1 MFLNEVNK
9 LRVIFLG
16 DIVGRAA
23 REKVVNNL
31 PSIKKDHNIDFAIVN
46 GENSAGGFGITE
58 DICKDLFSAGVDCI
72 TTGNHLWDQREILDY
87 INDEPKLI
95 RPVNFPK
102 NTPGEGFRIF
112 EINKGKIL
120 VINVMGRLF
129 MDPLDD
135 PFRIMDEILTEHQLG
150 NDIDAIVIDIH
161 AEATS
166 EKVAMGHYC
175 DGRASLVVGTHTH
188 IPTADYQILPFG
200 TGYQTDAGM
209 CGDYDSVIGMEKT
222 EPIRRFVEKTPGNRF
237 NPAQGEATICGV
249 IIETGDNGLCN
260 SIEPI
265 RVGGVLSST

>member
-1 MFLNEVNK
+1 M
-9 LRVIFLG
+9 FLG

-23 REKVVNNL
+23 REKVVREL
-31 PSIKKDHNIDFAIVN
+31 PFIKTEYTIDFAIVN

-72 TTGNHLWDQREILDY
+72 TTGNHLWDQREILDF
-87 INDEPKLI
+87 ISDEDRLL
-95 RPVNFPK
+95 RPVNFP
-102 NTPGEGFRIF
+102 NHTPGSGFNIF
-112 EINKGKIL
+112 ETKKGKIL

-135 PFRIMDEILTEHQLG
+135 PFKIIDELLTNNELG
-150 NDIDAIVIDIH
+150 KDIDAIVIDVH

-166 EKVAMGHYC
+166 EKVALGHYC

-188 IPTADYQILPFG
+188 IPTADNQILQFG

-222 EPIRRFVEKTPGNRF
+222 EPVRRFVEKTPGNRF
-237 NPAQGEATICGV
+237 SPAQGDATICGV
-249 IIETGDNGLCN
+249 IIETNDDGLCDK
-260 SIEPI
+260 IEPLRI
-265 RVGGVLSST
+265 GGVLSST

>member
-1 MFLNEVNK
+1 MKIL
-9 LRVIFLG
+9 FLG

-23 REKVVNNL
+23 REKVVEEL
-31 PSIKKDHNIDFAIVN
+31 PSIKNNYSIDFAIVN

-58 DICKDLFSAGVDCI
+58 DICNDLFLSGVDCI
-72 TTGNHLWDQREILDY
+72 TTGNHLWDQREILDF
-87 INDEPKLI
+87 IADENRLL

-102 NTPGEGFRIF
+102 HTPGSGFNIF
-112 EINKGKIL
+112 ETSKGKIL

-135 PFRIMDEILTEHQLG
+135 PFKIIDEILTENELG
-150 NDIDAIVIDIH
+150 KDIDAIVIDIH

-166 EKVAMGHYC
+166 EKVALGHFC

-188 IPTADYQILPFG
+188 IPTADHQILAFG

-222 EPIRRFVEKTPGNRF
+222 EPVRRFVEKTPGNRF
-237 NPAQGEATICGV
+237 SPAQGDATICGV
-249 IIETGDNGLCN
+249 IIETSELGLC
-260 SIEPI
+260 SKIEPL